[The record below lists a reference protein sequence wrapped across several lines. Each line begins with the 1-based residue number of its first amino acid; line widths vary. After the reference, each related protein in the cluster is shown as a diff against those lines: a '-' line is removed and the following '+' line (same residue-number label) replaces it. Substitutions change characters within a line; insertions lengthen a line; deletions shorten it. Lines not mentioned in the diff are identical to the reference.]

1 MMRKFYFSGC
11 STAKTTRT
19 KSAISKGRHVAQTP
33 SNAGFGKVNGLS
45 VITPKFDLTTPLH
58 RTAMRTARAD
68 EKFLVSMHGSPV
80 YVPKGKSKPKDNMI
94 PVPLGNGK
102 TLVVPADNPEVQ
114 PILQNLIRSCMR
126 IMDQK

>member
-1 MMRKFYFSGC
+1 MRSFYFSGC
-11 STAKTTRT
+11 TTAKTSRT
-19 KSAISKGRHVAQTP
+19 KGRLFDQTP
-33 SNAGFGKVNGLS
+33 STSGFGKVNGLS
-45 VITPKFDLTTPLH
+45 IITPKFDLTTPLH

-80 YVPKGKSKPKDNMI
+80 YVPAKGKSKSKDNMI

-114 PILQNLIRSCMR
+114 PILQKLIKSCMR
-126 IMDQK
+126 IIDQK

>member
-1 MMRKFYFSGC
+1 MRKCYFSGC
-11 STAKTTRT
+11 TTAKSTRT
-19 KSAISKGRHVAQTP
+19 KGRLVDQTP
-33 SNAGFGKVNGLS
+33 ASSGIGKMNGLS
-45 VITPKFDLTTPLH
+45 MITPKFDLNTPLH
-58 RTAMRTARAD
+58 RTAMRTAKAD
-68 EKFLVSMHGSPV
+68 EKFLVSMQGSPV
-80 YVPKGKSKPKDNMI
+80 YVPKGKSKQQGNMI